1 MSHSGAMSHKH
12 QDQRLG
18 TRPTDSAGM
27 ILVTTTIHIS
37 FWFFVGSIGWST
49 SPQPLADDATTL
61 ALIFLW
67 LTQIATG
74 GFLMAMVA
82 PSLAV
87 SSTAVIIGATT
98 VAICRTL
105 LASGGNG
112 AVWSFWVAA
121 GAYMGLAVEAVFE
134 VLQMVEDRLARHVEG
149 NALTRMR

>member
-1 MSHSGAMSHKH
+1 MPHLEATSHKH
-12 QDQRLG
+12 REHQPQ
-18 TRPTDSAGM
+18 TRSIDFAGM
-27 ILVTTTIHIS
+27 ILLIATINIS
-37 FWFFVGSIGWST
+37 CWLLVGSIGWAT